1 MYMTLYAEICEKGA
15 FGLNKRSAKIK
26 AAAAVT
32 VCTALLAVCTVTLSI
47 KLNEHTNE
55 ASSVRASAESAAL
68 YISEKADLMKAAAN
82 ETSELASI
90 RYAPDEFKNYAL
102 RDRNSALSGLGI
114 SLDFIKSGESIG
126 FASGKNYSSTGVLSV
141 SDGFVFDENS
151 GKLYYAVTNSANG
164 NITVC
169 GCDAD
174 YFGGYFASLKDMGA
188 RLSVGDKTIIST
200 ELNSPAYDKASK
212 QCGELSLE
220 MFEYSF
226 PEKTDSRP
234 FIAVTAVIAAVLAA
248 VASVICCVLIGK
260 TDEEKAAEIIE
271 PKVQDLPVLPSPIQ
285 EESASVQEISASEPE
300 RSEPAIASEEAEKQ
314 LASLGAELERTNNE
328 KTELEERIKAL
339 EEKLLAAETSGK
351 DTAFAAAEAEK
362 MIKES
367 RERSSELAEAVNI
380 IGEKNQRIKSIIGA
394 IENIAFQ
401 TNMLALNAAIEA
413 ARAGENGKGFAVVA
427 DEVRSLAAESAESA
441 RKSADILNESEE
453 AVKKGSS
460 AAEQA
465 VLAADKA
472 LESAENAVK
481 AAK

>member
-1 MYMTLYAEICEKGA
+1 M
-15 FGLNKRSAKIK
+15 NKRLAKIK

-32 VCTALLAVCTVTLSI
+32 VCTALLAVCAVTLGI
-47 KLNEHTNE
+47 KLTERTDE

-82 ETSELASI
+82 ETSELAYI

-114 SLDFIKSGESIG
+114 SLDFIKSGESVG
-126 FASGKNYSSTGVLSV
+126 FASGKNYSLTGVLSV

-188 RLSVGDKTIIST
+188 RLFIGDKTIIST
-200 ELNSPAYDKASK
+200 ELSSPVYDKASE

-220 MFEYSF
+220 IFDYNF

-234 FIAVTAVIAAVLAA
+234 FIAATAVIAAVLAA
-248 VASVICCVLIGK
+248 AASMICCVLIGK
-260 TDEEKAAEIIE
+260 TDEEKAAEITE
-271 PKVQDLPVLPSPIQ
+271 PKVQDLPVLPSPVQ
-285 EESASVQEISASEPE
+285 EEHTPVQEISAPEPE
-300 RSEPAIASEEAEKQ
+300 RSEPAFVSEETEKQ
-314 LASLGAELERTNNE
+314 LAALGAELERTNNE
-328 KTELEERIKAL
+328 KAELEERIKAL
-339 EEKLLAAETSGK
+339 EEKLTAAEASGK
-351 DTAFAAAEAEK
+351 NTSYAAAEAEK
-362 MIKES
+362 LIKES

-394 IENIAFQ
+394 IEDIAFQ

-453 AVKKGSS
+453 AVKKGSF

>member
-1 MYMTLYAEICEKGA
+1 M
-15 FGLNKRSAKIK
+15 NKRSAKIK
-26 AAAAVT
+26 ATAAVT
-32 VCTALLAVCTVTLSI
+32 FCTALLAVCAVTLGI
-47 KLNEHTNE
+47 KLNVRTDE
-55 ASSVRASAESAAL
+55 ASSVSASAESAAL

-90 RYAPDEFKNYAL
+90 RYAPDEFKSYAL

-114 SLDFIKSGESIG
+114 SLDFIKSGESVG

-141 SDGFVFDENS
+141 SDGFIFDENS
-151 GKLYYAVTNSANG
+151 GNLYYAVTNSANG

-169 GCDAD
+169 SCDAD
-174 YFGGYFASLKDMGA
+174 YFGGYFASLKDLGA
-188 RLSVGDKTIIST
+188 KLSVGGKTIIST
-200 ELNSPAYDKASK
+200 ELNSPAYDKASE

-220 MFEYSF
+220 MFDYSF

-248 VASVICCVLIGK
+248 AASAICCVLIGK
-260 TDEEKAAEIIE
+260 TDEEKAAEINT
-271 PKVQDLPVLPSPIQ
+271 PKVQDLPVLTSPVQ
-285 EESASVQEISASEPE
+285 EEHTPVQEISASVPE
-300 RSEPAIASEEAEKQ
+300 CSEHALVSEETEKQ
-314 LASLGAELERTNNE
+314 LAALGAELERTHNE
-328 KTELEERIKAL
+328 KAELEERIKSL
-339 EEKLLAAETSGK
+339 EETLTAAEASGK
-351 DTAFAAAEAEK
+351 DTALAAAEAEK

-380 IGEKNQRIKSIIGA
+380 IGEKNHRIKSIIGA
-394 IENIAFQ
+394 IEDIAFQ

-453 AVKKGSS
+453 AVKRGSS

-465 VLAADKA
+465 VLAANKA
-472 LESAENAVK
+472 LESAENALK

>member
-1 MYMTLYAEICEKGA
+1 M
-15 FGLNKRSAKIK
+15 NKRLAKIK

-32 VCTALLAVCTVTLSI
+32 VSTALLAVCAVTLGI
-47 KLNEHTNE
+47 KLTERTDE

-102 RDRNSALSGLGI
+102 HDRNSALSGLGI
-114 SLDFIKSGESIG
+114 SLDFIKSGESVG

-151 GKLYYAVTNSANG
+151 SKLYYAVTNSANG

-169 GCDAD
+169 GCDSD

-188 RLSVGDKTIIST
+188 RLFIGDKTIIST
-200 ELNSPAYDKASK
+200 ELSSPVYDKASE

-220 MFEYSF
+220 MFDYSF
-226 PEKTDSRP
+226 PQKTDSRP

-248 VASVICCVLIGK
+248 AASMICCVLIGK
-260 TDEEKAAEIIE
+260 TDEEKAAEITE
-271 PKVQDLPVLPSPIQ
+271 PKAQDLPVLPSPVQ
-285 EESASVQEISASEPE
+285 EEHTPVQEISAPEPE
-300 RSEPAIASEEAEKQ
+300 RSEPAFVSEETEKQ
-314 LASLGAELERTNNE
+314 LAALGAELERTNNE

-339 EEKLLAAETSGK
+339 EEKLTAAEASGK
-351 DTAFAAAEAEK
+351 NTAYAAAEAEK
-362 MIKES
+362 LIKES

-394 IENIAFQ
+394 IEDIAFQ

-453 AVKKGSS
+453 AVKKGSF

>member
-1 MYMTLYAEICEKGA
+1 MRKKGA
-15 FGLNKRSAKIK
+15 FGLNKRLAKIK

-32 VCTALLAVCTVTLSI
+32 VCTALLAVCAVTLGI
-47 KLNEHTNE
+47 KLTERTDE

-102 RDRNSALSGLGI
+102 RDRNIALSGLGI
-114 SLDFIKSGESIG
+114 SLDFIKSGESVG

-164 NITVC
+164 NIIVC

-188 RLSVGDKTIIST
+188 RLFIGDKTIIST
-200 ELNSPAYDKASK
+200 ELSSPVYDKASE

-220 MFEYSF
+220 MFDYSF

-234 FIAVTAVIAAVLAA
+234 FIAATAVIAAVLAA
-248 VASVICCVLIGK
+248 AASMICCVLIGK
-260 TDEEKAAEIIE
+260 TDEEKAAEITE
-271 PKVQDLPVLPSPIQ
+271 PKAQDLPPVLPSPVQ
-285 EESASVQEISASEPE
+285 EEHTPVQEISAPEPE
-300 RSEPAIASEEAEKQ
+300 RSEPAFVSEETEKQ
-314 LASLGAELERTNNE
+314 LAALGAELERTNNE
-328 KTELEERIKAL
+328 KAELEERIKAL
-339 EEKLLAAETSGK
+339 EEKLTAAEASEK
-351 DTAFAAAEAEK
+351 NTAYAAAEAEK
-362 MIKES
+362 LIKES

-394 IENIAFQ
+394 IEDIAFQ

-453 AVKKGSS
+453 AVKKGSF

>member
-1 MYMTLYAEICEKGA
+1 MRKKGA
-15 FGLNKRSAKIK
+15 FGLNKRLAKIK

-32 VCTALLAVCTVTLSI
+32 VSTALLAVCAVTLGI
-47 KLNEHTNE
+47 KLTERTDE

-102 RDRNSALSGLGI
+102 HDRNSALSGLGI
-114 SLDFIKSGESIG
+114 SLDFIKSGESVG

-151 GKLYYAVTNSANG
+151 SKLYYAVTNSANG

-169 GCDAD
+169 GCDSD

-188 RLSVGDKTIIST
+188 RLFIGDKTIIST
-200 ELNSPAYDKASK
+200 ELSSPVYDKASE

-220 MFEYSF
+220 MFDYSF
-226 PEKTDSRP
+226 PQKTDSRP

-248 VASVICCVLIGK
+248 AASMICCVLIGK
-260 TDEEKAAEIIE
+260 TDEEKAAEITE
-271 PKVQDLPVLPSPIQ
+271 PKAQDLPVLPSPVQ
-285 EESASVQEISASEPE
+285 EEHTPVQEISAPEPE
-300 RSEPAIASEEAEKQ
+300 RSEPAFVSEETEKQ
-314 LASLGAELERTNNE
+314 LAALGAELERTNNE

-339 EEKLLAAETSGK
+339 EEKLTAAEASGK
-351 DTAFAAAEAEK
+351 NTAYAAAEAEK
-362 MIKES
+362 LIKES

-394 IENIAFQ
+394 IEDIAFQ

-453 AVKKGSS
+453 AVKKGSF

>member
-1 MYMTLYAEICEKGA
+1 M
-15 FGLNKRSAKIK
+15 NKRLAKIK

-32 VCTALLAVCTVTLSI
+32 VCTALLAVCAVTLGI
-47 KLNEHTNE
+47 KLTERTDE

-114 SLDFIKSGESIG
+114 SLDFIKSGESVG

-174 YFGGYFASLKDMGA
+174 YFGRYFASLEKDMGA
-188 RLSVGDKTIIST
+188 RLFIGDKTIIST
-200 ELNSPAYDKASK
+200 ELSSPVYDKASE

-220 MFEYSF
+220 MFDYSF

-248 VASVICCVLIGK
+248 AASMICCVLIGK
-260 TDEEKAAEIIE
+260 TDEEKAAEITE
-271 PKVQDLPVLPSPIQ
+271 PKAQDLPVLPSPVQ
-285 EESASVQEISASEPE
+285 EEHTPVQEISAPEPE
-300 RSEPAIASEEAEKQ
+300 RSEPAFVSEETEKQ
-314 LASLGAELERTNNE
+314 LAALGAELERTNNE

-339 EEKLLAAETSGK
+339 EEKLTAAEASGK
-351 DTAFAAAEAEK
+351 NTAYAAAEAEK
-362 MIKES
+362 LIKES

-394 IENIAFQ
+394 IEDIAFQ

-453 AVKKGSS
+453 AVKKGSF

>member
-1 MYMTLYAEICEKGA
+1 M
-15 FGLNKRSAKIK
+15 NKRSAKIK
-26 AAAAVT
+26 ATAAVT
-32 VCTALLAVCTVTLSI
+32 FCTALLAVCAVTLGI
-47 KLNEHTNE
+47 KLNVRTDE
-55 ASSVRASAESAAL
+55 ASSVSASAESAAL

-90 RYAPDEFKNYAL
+90 RYAPDEFKSYAL

-114 SLDFIKSGESIG
+114 SLDFIKSGESVG

-141 SDGFVFDENS
+141 SDGFIFDENS
-151 GKLYYAVTNSANG
+151 GNLYYAVTNSANG

-174 YFGGYFASLKDMGA
+174 YFGGYFASLKDMGTK
-188 RLSVGDKTIIST
+188 LSVGGKTIIST
-200 ELNSPAYDKASK
+200 ELNSPVHDKASE

-220 MFEYSF
+220 MFDYSF

-248 VASVICCVLIGK
+248 AASAICCVLIGK
-260 TDEEKAAEIIE
+260 TDEEKAAEINA
-271 PKVQDLPVLPSPIQ
+271 PKVQDLPVLTSPVQ
-285 EESASVQEISASEPE
+285 EEHTPVQEISAPEPE
-300 RSEPAIASEEAEKQ
+300 RSEPAFVPEETEKQ
-314 LASLGAELERTNNE
+314 LAALGAELERTNNE
-328 KTELEERIKAL
+328 KAELEERIKSL
-339 EEKLLAAETSGK
+339 EETLLAAEASGK
-351 DTAFAAAEAEK
+351 DTALAAAEAEK

-394 IENIAFQ
+394 IEDIAFQ

-453 AVKKGSS
+453 AVKRGSS

-472 LESAENAVK
+472 LESAENALK

>member
-1 MYMTLYAEICEKGA
+1 M
-15 FGLNKRSAKIK
+15 NKRSAKIK
-26 AAAAVT
+26 ATAAVT
-32 VCTALLAVCTVTLSI
+32 FCTALLAVCAVTLGI
-47 KLNEHTNE
+47 KLNVRTDE
-55 ASSVRASAESAAL
+55 ASSVSASAESVAL
-68 YISEKADLMKAAAN
+68 YISEKADLMKAAAK

-90 RYAPDEFKNYAL
+90 RYAPDEFKSYAL

-114 SLDFIKSGESIG
+114 SLDFIKSGESVG
-126 FASGKNYSSTGVLSV
+126 FASGKNYSSTEVLSV
-141 SDGFVFDENS
+141 SDGFIFDENS
-151 GKLYYAVTNSANG
+151 GNLYYAVTNSANG

-188 RLSVGDKTIIST
+188 KLSVGGKTIIST
-200 ELNSPAYDKASK
+200 ELNSPAYDKASE
-212 QCGELSLE
+212 QCGEFSLE
-220 MFEYSF
+220 MFDYSF

-248 VASVICCVLIGK
+248 AASAICCVLIGK
-260 TDEEKAAEIIE
+260 TDEEKAAEINS
-271 PKVQDLPVLPSPIQ
+271 PKVQDLPVLTSPVQ
-285 EESASVQEISASEPE
+285 EEHTPVQKISAPEHE
-300 RSEPAIASEEAEKQ
+300 RSVPAFVSEETEKQ
-314 LASLGAELERTNNE
+314 LAALGAELERTNNE
-328 KTELEERIKAL
+328 KAELEERIKTL
-339 EEKLLAAETSGK
+339 EAKLTAADASGK
-351 DTAFAAAEAEK
+351 DTALAAAEAEK

-394 IENIAFQ
+394 IEDIAFQ

-453 AVKKGSS
+453 AVKRGSS

-472 LESAENAVK
+472 LESAENALK

>member
-1 MYMTLYAEICEKGA
+1 M
-15 FGLNKRSAKIK
+15 NKRSAKIK
-26 AAAAVT
+26 ATAAVT
-32 VCTALLAVCTVTLSI
+32 FCTALLAVCAVTLGI
-47 KLNEHTNE
+47 KLNVHTDE
-55 ASSVRASAESAAL
+55 ASSVSASAESAAL

-90 RYAPDEFKNYAL
+90 RYAPDEFKSYAL

-114 SLDFIKSGESIG
+114 NLDFIKSGESVG

-151 GKLYYAVTNSANG
+151 GNLYYAVTNSANG

-188 RLSVGDKTIIST
+188 KLSVGGKTIIST
-200 ELNSPAYDKASK
+200 ELNSPAYDKASE
-212 QCGELSLE
+212 QCSELSLE
-220 MFEYSF
+220 MFDYSF
-226 PEKTDSRP
+226 PEKTDSRS

-248 VASVICCVLIGK
+248 AASAICCVLIGK
-260 TDEEKAAEIIE
+260 TDEEKAAEINA
-271 PKVQDLPVLPSPIQ
+271 PKVQDLPVLTSPVQ
-285 EESASVQEISASEPE
+285 EEHTPVQEISASVPE
-300 RSEPAIASEEAEKQ
+300 CSEHALVSEETEKQ
-314 LASLGAELERTNNE
+314 LAALGAELERTNNE
-328 KTELEERIKAL
+328 KAELEERIKSL
-339 EEKLLAAETSGK
+339 EETLLAAEASGK
-351 DTAFAAAEAEK
+351 DTALAAAEAEK

-394 IENIAFQ
+394 IEDIAFQ

-453 AVKKGSS
+453 AVKRGSS

-472 LESAENAVK
+472 LESAENALK